1 MSSFKVFARQANR
14 MVVVMALLL
23 SAVVPALVPS
33 LAAADQLLD
42 RSIQLSSSTVNATNV
57 SYTVNFKTVKA
68 AGAIVL
74 DFCEDSPLVGTT
86 CTAPV
91 GFSAGSAALDSASTT
106 AGYAITGTPGT
117 STVKLTK
124 TINAGD
130 TLSFVLTN
138 ITNPSGAGPLY
149 ARILTYTDSTA
160 ASSYDDT
167 APGTYEDNGG
177 VAMYITNNVAVS
189 GAVLESM
196 TFCVAKNTI
205 TASCANANDGANA
218 PTLKLG
224 EDLGNGVVA
233 LGTTTST
240 GTLNTQITTN
250 AVNGA
255 VIYLKSNAVNCGGLK
270 LIGSTDPNN
279 CFIAPAGTTGTIAAG
294 DAKFGVKLGTPFATS
309 GVTDANGTIQT
320 ASANYDDTNFRLNG
334 VTNNNTGVT
343 STYGDAFLNTNDLPV
358 NNQNMVLTFGAQVS
372 NNTPAGLYSADL
384 SLIAT
389 GKF

>member
-14 MVVVMALLL
+14 MVVAIAVLV

-33 LAAADQLLD
+33 LASADQLLD
-42 RSIQLSSSTVNATNV
+42 RSIQLSSSTIKATNV

-74 DFCEDSPLVGTT
+74 DFCQDSPLVGTT
-86 CTAPV
+86 CTAPL
-91 GFSAGSAALDSASTT
+91 GFTAAGAALDSASTT
-106 AGYAITGTPGT
+106 AGYAVTGTPGA

-130 TLSFVLTN
+130 TLSFVLTG
-138 ITNPSGAGPLY
+138 ITNPDGAGSLY

-160 ASSYDDT
+160 ASSYTDT
-167 APGTYEDNGG
+167 APGTYEDNGS
-177 VAMYITNNVAVS
+177 VAMSITNNVAVS

-196 TFCVAKNTI
+196 TFCVAKATI
-205 TASCANANDGANA
+205 TSNCANANANP

-224 EDLGNGVVA
+224 QDLGNGVVA

-240 GTLNTQITTN
+240 GTLDTQITTN

-270 LIGSTDPNN
+270 LVGSTDPNN
-279 CFIAPAGTTGTIAAG
+279 CFIAPAGTTGTIGAG
-294 DAKFGVKLGTPFATS
+294 DAKFGVKLGTAFATS
-309 GVTDANGTIQT
+309 GVTDANGTIQA
-320 ASANYDDTNFRLNG
+320 ASATYDTTNYRLNG
-334 VTNNNTGVT
+334 VANNNTGVT

-358 NNQNMVLTFGAQVS
+358 NNQNMTLTFGAQVN